1 MVCDRRLVMAALAA
15 LAVLPAFSMARAD
28 DSADAVAA
36 VKQFQDGQLGIV
48 QKLGQMN
55 VKQRYDALRPAI
67 GATFDLPDMARMV
80 YGAGWDALTD
90 AQKSEWTESLADYIA
105 ASYAA
110 HLEGFNGKGFERD
123 DKTVARDG
131 DLVVTTRITLDK
143 GPPMAVNY
151 VVRKTPK
158 GWKIGDILAEG
169 SISELAQWRRALRG
183 LSRDGF
189 DASLKALR
197 ERTQN
202 YLTP

>member
-1 MVCDRRLVMAALAA
+1 MVFDRRTVLAA
-15 LAVLPAFSMARAD
+15 LTLLPAASMARAD
-28 DSADAVAA
+28 DSAEAAAA
-36 VKQFQDGQLGIV
+36 VKEFQDGQLGIIR
-48 QKLGQMN
+48 KLGGMS
-55 VKQRYDALRPAI
+55 VRQRYDALRPAI
-67 GATFDLPDMARMV
+67 GATFDLPDMARV
-80 YGAGWDALTD
+80 VFGAGWEPLDDARK
-90 AQKSEWTESLADYIA
+90 AEWTVAFADYVA

-131 DLVVTTRITLDK
+131 ALVVTTRIVLDK
-143 GPPMAVNY
+143 GPPMAVDY

-169 SISELAQWRRALRG
+169 SVSELAQWRRSLRG
-183 LSRDGF
+183 LSQDGF

>member
-1 MVCDRRLVMAALAA
+1 MVCDRRLVLAA
-15 LAVLPAFSMARAD
+15 FAVLPAFSMARAD
-28 DSADAVAA
+28 DSAEAVAA
-36 VKQFQDGQLGIV
+36 VKKFQDGQLAIV

-55 VKQRYDALRPAI
+55 VQQRYDALRPAI

-80 YGAGWDALTD
+80 HGAGWESLTD
-90 AQKSEWTESLADYIA
+90 AQKAEWAEVLADYIA

-123 DKTVARDG
+123 DKTAARDG
-131 DLVVTTRITLDK
+131 ALVVTTRITLDK
-143 GPPMAVNY
+143 GPPMAVDY
-151 VVRKTPK
+151 VVRRTPQ

-183 LSRDGF
+183 LSQDGF
-189 DASLKALR
+189 DASIKALR
-197 ERTQN
+197 QRTQN